1 MSGTPTTSK
10 ISIVAAG
17 EPTLFDSLARLVP
30 KDLQTAY
37 YRVLAHTRTLSPDD
51 EMLRILEA
59 MGTLALLT
67 RHTPKDIADE
77 RERFQ
82 EMFELHQQFSEEA
95 QQKTLRYVHELESRL
110 SGLPSELEAGLDPE
124 QIAKLLG
131 ESLRQHFLNSGI
143 PDTVKGLQ
151 ATSVAMTTAQKELST
166 ALRDLSDSRGAV
178 AQIEAANNRLTY
190 SLDNRAKAVDAL
202 LREVRS
208 DLLRLWIPL
217 IAGATLLIGL
227 FGGMGIQ
234 SWRDSVPTA
243 ATPTPPLRNRFHCLS
258 RSRTLQRLPAQSSNA
273 IARQRQS
280 PAQSMSDRTTFY
292 RSCEVFAP
300 KTLFPLVI
308 TAFSGYE
315 LTYHKLTTHNVCQQK
330 ERPSSQCPT

>member
-1 MSGTPTTSK
+1 MSGTQTTSK
-10 ISIVAAG
+10 FSIVAAG

-82 EMFELHQQFSEEA
+82 VMFELHQQFSEEA

-110 SGLPSELEAGLDPE
+110 LGLPSELEAGLDPE

-151 ATSVAMTTAQKELST
+151 ATSIAMTTAQKELST
-166 ALRDLSDSRGAV
+166 ALRSLSDSRGAV
-178 AQIEAANNRLTY
+178 AQIESANNRLTY
-190 SLDNRAKAVDAL
+190 SLESRAKAVDAL
-202 LREVRS
+202 LHEVKS
-208 DLLRLWIPL
+208 DLLRIWIPL

-227 FGGMGIQ
+227 FGGMAIRG
-234 SWRDSVPTA
+234 WRDSVPTA
-243 ATPTPPLRNRFHCLS
+243 ATPTVAEPVPLPEP
-258 RSRTLQRLPAQSSNA
+258 Q
-273 IARQRQS
+273 
-280 PAQSMSDRTTFY
+280 
-292 RSCEVFAP
+292 
-300 KTLFPLVI
+300 
-308 TAFSGYE
+308 
-315 LTYHKLTTHNVCQQK
+315 
-330 ERPSSQCPT
+330 PSSAVPGGPKQEHHRQAKAKPGAERER

>member
-1 MSGTPTTSK
+1 MNGTPTTSK
-10 ISIVAAG
+10 MSIVAAG

-95 QQKTLRYVHELESRL
+95 LQKTLRYVHELESRL
-110 SGLPSELEAGLDPE
+110 SGLPSELEASLDPE

-131 ESLRQHFLNSGI
+131 EGLRQHFLNSGI

-151 ATSVAMTTAQKELST
+151 ATSIAMTTAQKELST
-166 ALRDLSDSRGAV
+166 ALRSLSDSRGAV
-178 AQIEAANNRLTY
+178 AQIESANNRLTY
-190 SLDNRAKAVDAL
+190 SLESRAKAVDAL
-202 LREVRS
+202 LHEVKS
-208 DLLRLWIPL
+208 DILRIWIPL
-217 IAGATLLIGL
+217 IAGAILLIGL
-227 FGGMGIQ
+227 FGGMAIQ
-234 SWRDSVPTA
+234 GWRDSVPTA
-243 ATPTPPLRNRFHCLS
+243 ATPTPTVAEPVPLPEP
-258 RSRTLQRLPAQSSNA
+258 Q
-273 IARQRQS
+273 QS
-280 PAQSMSDRTTFY
+280 PAVPDD
-292 RSCEVFAP
+292 A
-300 KTLFPLVI
+300 K
-308 TAFSGYE
+308 
-315 LTYHKLTTHNVCQQK
+315 QQRHSYAK
-330 ERPSSQCPT
+330 SKPGAEHER

>member
-1 MSGTPTTSK
+1 
-10 ISIVAAG
+10 
-17 EPTLFDSLARLVP
+17 
-30 KDLQTAY
+30 LQTAY

-67 RHTPKDIADE
+67 RHTPKDIPDE

-95 QQKTLRYVHELESRL
+95 QQKTLRYVRELESRL

-143 PDTVKGLQ
+143 QDTVKGLQ
-151 ATSVAMTTAQKELST
+151 ATSMAMTTAQRELST
-166 ALRDLSDSRGAV
+166 ALRVLSDSRGAV

-243 ATPTPPLRNRFHCLS
+243 ATPTTTIAEPVPLPEPQQDHPATPGS
-258 RSRTLQRLPAQSSNA
+258 PKQQRHSQA
-273 IARQRQS
+273 
-280 PAQSMSDRTTFY
+280 
-292 RSCEVFAP
+292 
-300 KTLFPLVI
+300 KTKPG
-308 TAFSGYE
+308 AE
-315 LTYHKLTTHNVCQQK
+315 H
-330 ERPSSQCPT
+330 ER

>member
-1 MSGTPTTSK
+1 MSGTPTTSN
-10 ISIVAAG
+10 ISIVTAG

-95 QQKTLRYVHELESRL
+95 QQKTLRYVRELESRL

-131 ESLRQHFLNSGI
+131 ESLRQHFLDSGI

-151 ATSVAMTTAQKELST
+151 ATSVAMTTAQRELST

-227 FGGMGIQ
+227 FGGMGIE

-243 ATPTPPLRNRFHCLS
+243 ATPTPTIAEPVPLPEPQQDHPATPGS
-258 RSRTLQRLPAQSSNA
+258 SKQQRHSHAMAKPGA
-273 IARQRQS
+273 
-280 PAQSMSDRTTFY
+280 
-292 RSCEVFAP
+292 E
-300 KTLFPLVI
+300 
-308 TAFSGYE
+308 
-315 LTYHKLTTHNVCQQK
+315 H
-330 ERPSSQCPT
+330 ER

>member
-10 ISIVAAG
+10 MSIVAAG

-37 YRVLAHTRTLSPDD
+37 YRVLAHTRTLSPND

-77 RERFQ
+77 QERFQ
-82 EMFELHQQFSEEA
+82 EMFELNQQFSEEA

-143 PDTVKGLQ
+143 PDTVQGLQ
-151 ATSVAMTTAQKELST
+151 ATSIAMTTAQKELST
-166 ALRDLSDSRGAV
+166 ALRSLSDSRGAV
-178 AQIEAANNRLTY
+178 AQIESANSRLTY
-190 SLDNRAKAVDAL
+190 SLESRARAVDAL
-202 LREVRS
+202 LHEVKS
-208 DLLRLWIPL
+208 DLLRIWIPL

-227 FGGMGIQ
+227 FGDMGIQ

-243 ATPTPPLRNRFHCLS
+243 ATPTPTVAEPVPLPEPQQDS
-258 RSRTLQRLPAQSSNA
+258 ATPASPKQRHHNQA
-273 IARQRQS
+273 
-280 PAQSMSDRTTFY
+280 
-292 RSCEVFAP
+292 
-300 KTLFPLVI
+300 
-308 TAFSGYE
+308 
-315 LTYHKLTTHNVCQQK
+315 KLGAEH
-330 ERPSSQCPT
+330 E